1 MVIVIS
7 DELLAKGH
15 IANTVSPIWF
25 RSLDNGETYNGIGTE
40 DTAGKAA
47 GSIFISCDS
56 KNINVNQFGKPQDKV
71 RIIATPKSVCSD
83 SSVFDPA
90 KYQGPWTL
98 AGYIKKSDHW
108 QESEVMRVPAK
119 YEMFSPERGLFES
132 SLIAEKCVFIIGLGS
147 GGSPIVV
154 ELAKL
159 GIAKFILLD
168 HDRLEV
174 GNVVR
179 HQAGLSDLGR
189 LKTNVMKDKI
199 LDINPYANVVTCSE
213 KITADN
219 KHLVKDFISK
229 CDIVINAADG
239 YEAKIIVNQLCVE
252 LNKPLIMAGAFRRAY
267 GGQILFVEPGKT
279 PCYQCF
285 LNANS
290 AMADDI
296 EISNQQ
302 QASSV
307 AYSDRP
313 VAAEPGLSNDIIPIC
328 QMAVKL
334 TLTYLLGGKNTT
346 LKSLND
352 DLTAFWYLWLNRREA
367 GTNYENLAP
376 MGFGF
381 GEISI
386 MRWYCLPMDRDPACP
401 CCGDFVGSMAKKEN
415 FEIKKEDKDYFAQC

>member
-1 MVIVIS
+1 MVIVFS
-7 DELLAKGH
+7 DEFLAKSH
-15 IANTVSPIWF
+15 TANTESPIWF
-25 RSLDNGETYNGIGTE
+25 RSLDGGDTYNGIGAE
-40 DTAGKAA
+40 RAAGKTA
-47 GSIFISCDS
+47 GSIFVSCDS
-56 KNINVNQFGKPQDKV
+56 KNIDVTQLGKPQDKV
-71 RIIATPKSVCSD
+71 RIIAAPKSACSD
-83 SSVFDPA
+83 SSVFNPA
-90 KYQGPWTL
+90 EYIGSWTL
-98 AGYIKKSDHW
+98 DGYIKKNGNW
-108 QESEVMRVPAK
+108 QKAEVMRVPAK
-119 YEMFSPERGLFES
+119 YEMFSPKRGLFES
-132 SLIAEKCVFIIGLGS
+132 DLLADKCVFIIGQGS
-147 GGSPIVV
+147 GGSPIDV

-159 GIAKFILLD
+159 GISKFIILD

-189 LKTNVMKDKI
+189 LKTEVMKDKI
-199 LDINPYANVVTCSE
+199 LDINPYADVVTCSE

-219 KHLVKDFISK
+219 KQLVKDFISQS
-229 CDIVINAADG
+229 DIVINAADG

-267 GGQILFVEPGKT
+267 GGQILFVEPNRS

-290 AMADDI
+290 AMTGDI

-313 VAAEPGLSNDIIPIC
+313 VAAEPGLANDIAPIS
-328 QMAVKL
+328 QMVVKL
-334 TLTYLLGGKNTT
+334 ALTYLLRGKNTT
-346 LKSLND
+346 LKSVND
-352 DLTAFWYLWLNRREA
+352 DLIAHWYLWLNRREPD
-367 GTNYENLAP
+367 TNYENLVP

-386 MRWYCLPMDRDPACP
+386 MRWLGLPMDRDPACP
-401 CCGDFVGSMAKKEN
+401 CCGDFVGSIAKKEN